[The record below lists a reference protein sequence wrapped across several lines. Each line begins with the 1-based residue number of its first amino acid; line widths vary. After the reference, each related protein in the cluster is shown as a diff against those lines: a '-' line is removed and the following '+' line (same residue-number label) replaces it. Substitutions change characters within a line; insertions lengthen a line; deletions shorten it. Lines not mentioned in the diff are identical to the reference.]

1 MKNLL
6 VLFMLFSFHVN
17 LMAQKVN
24 YVGTDLPNSLAKKVY
39 SSYKESYKSRA
50 RIDRLT
56 SIDKIDGV
64 YTFRVAYCPHN
75 PERVFIIYKNNI
87 YTISSLGFFDPQGVI
102 AEVWNILSSIKCDC
116 DFSKEVYGG
125 IYAYL
130 YEEYGLDY
138 GRHITYEEYNLDN
151 GSHTMLSK
159 PYFNNDSEKE
169 KYFKSKIRYDSKDL
183 DELCEKI
190 SKNRLSITKGLP
202 YYIQTEDLNDE
213 ESILLMK
220 KLSTFKACE

>member
-1 MKNLL
+1 MQLHYPL
-6 VLFMLFSFHVN
+6 EFS
-17 LMAQKVN
+17 
-24 YVGTDLPNSLAKKVY
+24 
-39 SSYKESYKSRA
+39 
-50 RIDRLT
+50 
-56 SIDKIDGV
+56 
-64 YTFRVAYCPHN
+64 
-75 PERVFIIYKNNI
+75 IYKNNI

-116 DFSKEVYGG
+116 DFSKEVYEG
-125 IYAYL
+125 IYTYL

-138 GRHITYEEYNLDN
+138 ASHIFF
-151 GSHTMLSK
+151 SSK

-169 KYFKSKIRYDSKDL
+169 KYFRSRIIYDSKAF

-190 SKNRLSITKGLP
+190 FKNRSSVMNGLP
-202 YYIQTEDLNDE
+202 YYILTEDLDDE

>member
-1 MKNLL
+1 MKKLL
-6 VLFMLFSFHVN
+6 VLFMLLSFHVN

-24 YVGTDLPNSLAKKVY
+24 YVGTDLPDSVAKKIY
-39 SSYKESYKSRA
+39 MSYKVSYDSRT
-50 RIDRLT
+50 IIERLT

-64 YTFRVAYCPHN
+64 YTFRVSYRPHY
-75 PERVFIIYKNNI
+75 PEKVFIIYKNNI
-87 YTISSLGFFDPQGVI
+87 YIISNLGYLNPKGVI
-102 AEVWNILSSIKCDC
+102 AEVWNILSSIKSDC
-116 DFSKEVYGG
+116 DFSKEVYEG
-125 IYAYL
+125 IYTYL

-138 GRHITYEEYNLDN
+138 GSHILF
-151 GSHTMLSK
+151 SSK

-169 KYFKSKIRYDSKDL
+169 KYFRSRIIYDSKAF

-190 SKNRLSITKGLP
+190 FKNRSSIMNGLP
-202 YYIQTEDLNDE
+202 YYILTEALDDE

>member
-6 VLFMLFSFHVN
+6 VLFMLLSFNAN

-24 YVGTDLPNSLAKKVY
+24 YVGTDLPNSLAKKIY
-39 SSYKESYKSRA
+39 MSYKESYKSRA

-64 YTFRVAYCPHN
+64 YTFRVAYRPHD

-87 YTISSLGFFDPQGVI
+87 YIISSLGCFNPQGVI
-102 AEVWNILSSIKCDC
+102 AEVWDILSSIKSDC
-116 DFSKEVYGG
+116 DFSKEVYEG
-125 IYAYL
+125 IYTYL
-130 YEEYGLDY
+130 YGEYGLDY
-138 GRHITYEEYNLDN
+138 GSYVTP
-151 GSHTMLSK
+151 SK

-169 KYFKSKIRYDSKDL
+169 KYFKSKMRYDSKAL
-183 DELCEKI
+183 DELCKKI
-190 SKNRLSITKGLP
+190 SKNRLSIMKGLP
-202 YYIQTEDLNDE
+202 YYILTEGLDDE